1 MSFFQEMATLVR
13 TCEKVVL
20 TITPQGDS
28 LTVFVAPVVK
38 NATDP
43 ALATPMVLTGT
54 PLELDESF
62 TAAMQSVVAARVE
75 LVDQIEATASI
86 LKAATA
92 KQSNKATKALAKAGK
107 AGGEASSE
115 DGDGDG
121 DGDDNG
127 EANST
132 SSEVAS
138 TSNAAGDA
146 AVPAAVVKPTGTNLA
161 DLI

>member
-1 MSFFQEMATLVR
+1 MPFFQELATLVR

-92 KQSNKATKALAKAGK
+92 NQSNKATKALAKAGK

-115 DGDGDG
+115 DGD
-121 DGDDNG
+121 DDG

-146 AVPAAVVKPTGTNLA
+146 VVPAPVAKPTGTNLA

>member
-121 DGDDNG
+121 DDNG

-138 TSNAAGDA
+138 TSTAAGDA
-146 AVPAAVVKPTGTNLA
+146 VVPAAVAKPTGTNLA

>member
-54 PLELDESF
+54 PLELDEIF

-107 AGGEASSE
+107 AGGEASSA
-115 DGDGDG
+115 

-146 AVPAAVVKPTGTNLA
+146 VVPAAVVKPTGTNLA

>member
-115 DGDGDG
+115 DGD
-121 DGDDNG
+121 DND

-138 TSNAAGDA
+138 TSNAVGDA
-146 AVPAAVVKPTGTNLA
+146 VVPAAVAKPTGTNLA

>member
-1 MSFFQEMATLVR
+1 MSFFQELATLVR

-20 TITPQGDS
+20 TITPQGEN

-54 PLELDESF
+54 PQELDESF
-62 TAAMQSVVAARVE
+62 TAAMQSVVAARAE

-107 AGGEASSE
+107 PDGELSSEGDDDDGNANSLSSDGASAQEPVGEA
-115 DGDGDG
+115 
-121 DGDDNG
+121 
-127 EANST
+127 
-132 SSEVAS
+132 V
-138 TSNAAGDA
+138 
-146 AVPAAVVKPTGTNLA
+146 VPAPVAKPTGTNLA

>member
-115 DGDGDG
+115 DGDGD
-121 DGDDNG
+121 DNG

-146 AVPAAVVKPTGTNLA
+146 VVPAAVAKPTGTNLA

>member
-1 MSFFQEMATLVR
+1 MSFFQELATLVR
-13 TCEKVVL
+13 TCERVVL

-54 PLELDESF
+54 PQELDESF
-62 TAAMQSVVAARVE
+62 TAALQSVVAARVE

-92 KQSNKATKALAKAGK
+92 KQSNKATEALAKAGK
-107 AGGEASSE
+107 AGGEESSE
-115 DGDGDG
+115 NS
-121 DGDDNG
+121 DDDG
-127 EANST
+127 EANSS

-138 TSNAAGDA
+138 ASNPAGE
-146 AVPAAVVKPTGTNLA
+146 AVVLATVAKPTGTNLA